1 MSNMGWARAFWL
13 AVCAAYVAA
22 VVWAAASLPEQVA
35 SHWDFSG
42 RADGWMGRDGF
53 LVFSV
58 LLGLG
63 VIVGMPLLT
72 HQLTRGSGEFVNVP
86 HKDYWLDEDHPQ
98 RRVEFR
104 RRFFEDMC
112 VLSGLTG
119 LLLVWLQVETVYANN
134 RSSPDL
140 PWWTMMPVAVYVVIV
155 LAYSFFIVTRRYQPP
170 TDEPG
175 QGNGQGPILPI

>member
-1 MSNMGWARAFWL
+1 MPLVRTLYA
-13 AVCAAYVAA
+13 AVVAAYVGALA
-22 VVWAAASLPEQVA
+22 WAMTQLPARIA
-35 SHWDFSG
+35 SHFGADG
-42 RADGWMGRDGF
+42 RADGWSTRSGYLAFG
-53 LVFSV
+53 VGV
-58 LLGLG
+58 GLL
-63 VIVGMPLLT
+63 VIVGLPLLS
-72 HQLTRGSGEFVNVP
+72 HLLLRGSGAGINVP